1 MSDDVVLLPELP
13 CEHSGRHRVV
23 VRVYELEL
31 EPVYKGSRWLV
42 LNGDLSELG
51 YKIKPNEF
59 GSESHLT
66 VTSSCC
72 KKAAAATG
80 IKSLEEDV

>member
-1 MSDDVVLLPELP
+1 MSDDVVLLPELA
-13 CEHSGRHRVV
+13 CEKTGRHKVV

-42 LNGDLSELG
+42 LNGNLTDLG
-51 YKIKPNEF
+51 NKIQPNEF
-59 GSESHLT
+59 GTESHLT

-72 KKAAAATG
+72 RKAAAATG
-80 IKSLEEDV
+80 IKDVEEGI

>member
-1 MSDDVVLLPELP
+1 MSDDVVLLPELV
-13 CEHSGRHRVV
+13 CEKSGRHKVI

-42 LNGDLSELG
+42 LNGNLAELG
-51 YKIKPNEF
+51 NKIKPNEF
-59 GSESHLT
+59 GKESQLT

-80 IKSLEEDV
+80 IKDVEEDV

>member
-1 MSDDVVLLPELP
+1 MSDDVVLIPDLV
-13 CEHSGRHRVV
+13 CEKSGRHKVV

-42 LNGDLSELG
+42 LNGDLAELG
-51 YKIKPNEF
+51 NKIKPNEF
-59 GSESHLT
+59 GTESQLT

-72 KKAAAATG
+72 RKAAAATG
-80 IKSLEEDV
+80 IKNIEEDV

>member
-1 MSDDVVLLPELP
+1 MSDDVVLIPELA
-13 CEHSGRHRVV
+13 CEKTGRHKVV

-42 LNGDLSELG
+42 LNGNLTDLG
-51 YKIKPNEF
+51 KKIQPNEF
-59 GSESHLT
+59 GKESHLT

-72 KKAAAATG
+72 RKAAAATG
-80 IKSLEEDV
+80 IKDVEEGI